1 MTKAASNV
9 RRFVHGEAR
18 LLDLSCGEF
27 CCSGFSATRRPWRR
41 ASGQGDGG
49 FWQGSGGAM
58 GQSVGAGLLIFGFE
72 GYLGGRGQ
80 IRTSRASS
88 KFLGKEKHKVNSW
101 EMNEEHKI
109 NSYGK

>member
-1 MTKAASNV
+1 
-9 RRFVHGEAR
+9 
-18 LLDLSCGEF
+18 
-27 CCSGFSATRRPWRR
+27 
-41 ASGQGDGG
+41 
-49 FWQGSGGAM
+49 M

-88 KFLGKEKHKVNSW
+88 KLFGKEKHKVDSW

-109 NSYGK
+109 NSFGK